1 MFAVLIPSG
10 VVEKEVA
17 YTTEAIVPHKSFWQK
32 LVLNCWS
39 GRLGE
44 HLKAPFPVLTIPE
57 HLPVVWEHFVNAA
70 YDVFGT
76 IKGLSEGIF
85 FGIYPWRTR
94 GQWTEVVYKDRTLD
108 KTKSVNGAHGTT
120 FGAGCSGVAAPKM
133 LP

>member
-39 GRLGE
+39 GWLGE
-44 HLKAPFPVLTIPE
+44 HLAALSPVLTIPK
-57 HLPVVWEHFVNAA
+57 HLSVVWEHFVNAA

-76 IKGLSEGIF
+76 KKGLAERVF
-85 FGIYPWRTR
+85 FRIYPWRTR
-94 GQWTEVVYKDRTLD
+94 RQWASVVDEYGTLD
-108 KTKSVNGAHGTT
+108 ETKTMNGAHGTI
-120 FGAGCSGVAAPKM
+120 FGVGCWPPKM
-133 LP
+133 RL